1 MKFKI
6 YVGIMLFIT
15 TAAAVTCAVVLVY
28 GGLKLKDQT
37 QSITSKVNNFND
49 QVNGINS
56 NLENINKSLQ
66 TTNSQ
71 LQKQA
76 SAIPSVLNGL

>member
-28 GGLKLKDQT
+28 GGIKLREQT
-37 QSITSKVNNFND
+37 QTVTTKVNNFND
-49 QVNGINS
+49 QVNGINK
-56 NLENINKSLQ
+56 NLQNINQSLQ

-76 SAIPSVLNGL
+76 NAVHSVVGAF

>member
-6 YVGIMLFIT
+6 YVGIMLFIC

-28 GGLKLKDQT
+28 GGLKLKDQSQT
-37 QSITSKVNNFND
+37 ITSKVNDFNN
-49 QVNGINS
+49 QVNGINK
-56 NLENINKSLQ
+56 NLQNINQSLQ

-76 SAIPSVLNGL
+76 SAIPKSLIP

>member
-6 YVGIMLFIT
+6 YIGIMLFIT
-15 TAAAVTCAVVLVY
+15 TVASVVCAVVLVY
-28 GGLKLKDQT
+28 GGIKLKDQT
-37 QSITSKVNNFND
+37 QTVTAKVNDFNT
-49 QVNGINS
+49 QVNGINK
-56 NLENINKSLQ
+56 NLQDINKSLQ

-76 SAIPSVLNGL
+76 SAIPRTLTGF

>member
-6 YVGIMLFIT
+6 YVGVMLFIS

-28 GGLKLKDQT
+28 GGLKLKDQS
-37 QSITSKVNNFND
+37 QAITSKVNNFND
-49 QVNGINS
+49 QVNGINK
-56 NLENINKSLQ
+56 NLQNINQSLQ
-66 TTNSQ
+66 TTNTQ

-76 SAIPSVLNGL
+76 SAIPTSLIP